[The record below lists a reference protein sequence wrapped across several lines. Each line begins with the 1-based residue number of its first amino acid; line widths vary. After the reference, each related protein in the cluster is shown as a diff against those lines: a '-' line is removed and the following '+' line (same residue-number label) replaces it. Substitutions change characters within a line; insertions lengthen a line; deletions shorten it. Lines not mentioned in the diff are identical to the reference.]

1 MKLAVVRAS
10 SPIELSEAWE
20 VNMNLV
26 STLIWAGAI
35 ILVIVLLLIVLAK
48 QYRKVGP
55 NEVLIIAGGRK
66 KTVTGP
72 EGEKVKV
79 GYRYRLGGGT
89 FVLPFVETVYRL
101 PMDVITLNIKTP
113 EVLTHSGV
121 PILAEA
127 TAQVKVDSSDAA
139 IRLAAEQF
147 LGLGKD
153 GIRDVSMNVVEGHMR
168 EVIGTMTVEQI
179 YRGRQ
184 EFSARVNGAVRP
196 DLTRMGLVLLSFAL
210 KDISD
215 TQGYLESLSKPQ
227 VVAAKRDAVIA
238 EAETE
243 KEAII
248 KSSQARKEGEVARLA
263 AEALIAKAQWENEAK
278 KAESQVAVNQKKAQ
292 ADFSYEIERYRLSQQ
307 IKKEE
312 ARMLAIEKEEA
323 IKIEE
328 LEIARREKELDSS
341 VLKPAD
347 ARKYQIK
354 AEAEAEEFRIQA
366 EARGKAEALRL
377 EGETEVELM
386 RKRGQA
392 EAESM
397 LKKAKACEEYNEA
410 AVLEMY
416 MKILPDLARA
426 VSEPLSKVDKIVLV
440 GGGDKSLGTTR
451 VTAQV
456 AEVLA
461 QMPEVVK
468 SLTGVDLKK
477 YLQDKVSPE
486 AKKEK

>member
-1 MKLAVVRAS
+1 
-10 SPIELSEAWE
+10 
-20 VNMNLV
+20 MNFV
-26 STLIWAGAI
+26 PTLIWVGAI
-35 ILVIVLLLIVLAK
+35 ILVIAIILIVLAK

-66 KTVTGP
+66 KTVIGP
-72 EGEKVKV
+72 DGVKVKV
-79 GYRYRLGGGT
+79 GYRHRLGGGT

-121 PILAEA
+121 PIMAEA
-127 TAQVKVDSSDAA
+127 TGQVKVDSSDSA

-147 LGLGKD
+147 LGLGKE
-153 GIRDVSMNVVEGHMR
+153 GIRDVSMNVLEGHMR

-184 EFSARVNGAVRP
+184 EFSARVNEAVRP
-196 DLTRMGLVLLSFAL
+196 DLSRMGLVMLSFAL

-215 TQGYLESLSKPQ
+215 AQGYLESLSKPQ
-227 VVAAKRDAVIA
+227 IVAAKRDAVIA
-238 EAETE
+238 QAETE
-243 KEAII
+243 KESII

-278 KAESQVAVNQKKAQ
+278 KSESQVAVNQKKAQ
-292 ADFSYEIERYRLSQQ
+292 ADFSYELERYRLSQQ

-312 ARMLAIEKEEA
+312 AKMKAIEKEEA

-328 LEIARREKELDSS
+328 LEISRREKELESS
-341 VLKPAD
+341 VVKPAD

-354 AEAEAEEFRIQA
+354 SEAEAEEFRIQA
-366 EARGKAEALRL
+366 EAKGKAEALRL
-377 EGETEVELM
+377 EGDAEAELI
-386 RKRGQA
+386 KKKGLA

-397 LKKAKACEEYNEA
+397 LKRAQAWEKYNQA

-416 MKILPDLARA
+416 LKALPELARA
-426 VSEPLSKVDKIVLV
+426 VSEPLSKVDKIVV
-440 GGGDKSLGTTR
+440 IGGGDKSLGTTR
-451 VTAQV
+451 ITAQV
-456 AEVLA
+456 AEVLS
-461 QMPEVVK
+461 QMPDVVK

-477 YLQDKVSPE
+477 YLQEKFSPE
-486 AKKEK
+486 EKKEK

>member
-1 MKLAVVRAS
+1 
-10 SPIELSEAWE
+10 
-20 VNMNLV
+20 MNFV
-26 STLIWAGAI
+26 PTLIWVGAI
-35 ILVIVLLLIVLAK
+35 ILIIAFVLIIIAK

-66 KTVTGP
+66 KTVIGP
-72 EGEKVKV
+72 DGAKVKV

-89 FVLPFVETVYRL
+89 FVLPFVGTVYRL

-121 PILAEA
+121 PIMAEA
-127 TAQVKVDSSDAA
+127 TAQVKVDSSDSA

-147 LGLGKD
+147 LGLGKE
-153 GIRDVSMNVVEGHMR
+153 GIRDVSMNVLEGHMR

-184 EFSARVNGAVRP
+184 EFSARVNEAVRP
-196 DLTRMGLVLLSFAL
+196 DLSRMGLVMLSFAL

-215 TQGYLESLSKPQ
+215 AQGYLESLSKPQ
-227 VVAAKRDAVIA
+227 IVAAKRDAVIA
-238 EAETE
+238 QAETE
-243 KEAII
+243 KESII

-278 KAESQVAVNQKKAQ
+278 KSESQVAVNQKKAQ
-292 ADFSYEIERYRLSQQ
+292 ADFSYELERYRLSQQ

-312 ARMLAIEKEEA
+312 AKMKAIEKEEA

-328 LEIARREKELDSS
+328 LEISRREKELESS
-341 VLKPAD
+341 VVKPAD

-354 AEAEAEEFRIQA
+354 SEAEAEEFRIQA
-366 EARGKAEALRL
+366 EAKGKAEALRL
-377 EGETEVELM
+377 EGDAEAELI
-386 RKRGQA
+386 KKKGLA

-397 LKKAKACEEYNEA
+397 LKRAQAWEKYNQA

-416 MKILPDLARA
+416 LKALPELARA
-426 VSEPLSKVDKIVLV
+426 VSEPLSKVDKIVV
-440 GGGDKSLGTTR
+440 IGGGDKSLGTTKI
-451 VTAQV
+451 TAQV
-456 AEVLA
+456 AEVLS
-461 QMPEVVK
+461 QMPDVVK

-477 YLQDKVSPE
+477 YLQEKFSPE
-486 AKKEK
+486 EKKEK

>member
-1 MKLAVVRAS
+1 
-10 SPIELSEAWE
+10 
-20 VNMNLV
+20 MNLV
-26 STLIWAGAI
+26 SSLILVGAI
-35 ILVIVLLLIVLAK
+35 ILIIAIILIVMAK

-66 KTVTGP
+66 KTVVGP
-72 EGEKVKV
+72 DGVKVKV

-89 FVLPFVETVYRL
+89 FVLPFIETVYRL
-101 PMDVITLNIKTP
+101 PMDIITLNIKTP

-121 PILAEA
+121 PIMAEA
-127 TAQVKVDSSDAA
+127 TAQVKVDSSDSA

-147 LGLGKD
+147 LGLGKE
-153 GIRDVSMNVVEGHMR
+153 GIRDVSMNVLEGHMR

-184 EFSARVNGAVRP
+184 EFSARVNEAVRP
-196 DLTRMGLVLLSFAL
+196 DLTRMGLVMLSFAL
-210 KDISD
+210 KEISD
-215 TQGYLESLSKPQ
+215 AQGYLESLSKPQ

-278 KAESQVAVNQKKAQ
+278 KSESQVAVNQKKAQ
-292 ADFSYEIERYRLSQQ
+292 ADFSYELERYRLSQQ

-312 ARMLAIEKEEA
+312 AKMKAIEKEEA

-328 LEIARREKELDSS
+328 LEISRREKELESS
-341 VLKPAD
+341 VVKPAD

-366 EARGKAEALRL
+366 EAKGKAEALRM
-377 EGETEVELM
+377 EGEAEAEIIKKKGL
-386 RKRGQA
+386 A

-397 LKKAKACEEYNEA
+397 LKKAQSWEKYNQA

-416 MKILPDLARA
+416 LKTLPDLAKA
-426 VSEPLSKVDKIVLV
+426 VSEPLSKVDKIVII
-440 GGGDKSLGTTR
+440 GGGDKSLGTSKITG
-451 VTAQV
+451 QV

-461 QMPEVVK
+461 QMPDVVK

-477 YLQDKVSPE
+477 YLQEKFSSE
-486 AKKEK
+486 EKKEK